1 MSQLSSKYS
10 NLPDIETQP
19 DVYESPDT
27 PEETQELDEELEKI
41 SLQKDLSRLSQNI
54 SEPDSIDKKEGTII
68 KQAEMNE
75 KLMVMN
81 ELYYIPETAKIH
93 ILAKTVEL
101 DGCIS
106 ALEKLS
112 ISITNINLIAAID
125 KLDQHMQILIQSCH
139 LGSISRKANKAN
151 ALAVFGETIKMLTSE
166 QNKLEKSFEINDM
179 AIQQNIEVVDSHV
192 TDLAECK
199 GIFTSVMTMDRLCM
213 MQYDIEG

>member
-27 PEETQELDEELEKI
+27 PEESDAVDNGAVDKFKGSIINASETDFPDSITCCKKTSQELDEELEKI

-106 ALEKLS
+106 ALEKLV
-112 ISITNINLIAAID
+112 
-125 KLDQHMQILIQSCH
+125 
-139 LGSISRKANKAN
+139 GSISRKANKAN
-151 ALAVFGETIKMLTSE
+151 ALAGEWRNYNLS
-166 QNKLEKSFEINDM
+166 LIN
-179 AIQQNIEVVDSHV
+179 
-192 TDLAECK
+192 
-199 GIFTSVMTMDRLCM
+199 
-213 MQYDIEG
+213 Y

>member
-27 PEETQELDEELEKI
+27 PEESDAVDNGAVDKFKGSIINASETDFPDTQELDEELEKI

-106 ALEKLS
+106 ALEKLV
-112 ISITNINLIAAID
+112 
-125 KLDQHMQILIQSCH
+125 
-139 LGSISRKANKAN
+139 GSISRKANKAN

>member
-19 DVYESPDT
+19 DVYESLDT
-27 PEETQELDEELEKI
+27 PEESDAVDNGAQELDEELEKI
-41 SLQKDLSRLSQNI
+41 SAVVEQPSLQKDLSRLSQNI

-106 ALEKLS
+106 ALEKLV
-112 ISITNINLIAAID
+112 
-125 KLDQHMQILIQSCH
+125 
-139 LGSISRKANKAN
+139 GYISRKANKAN
-151 ALAVFGETIKMLTSE
+151 ALAETSVFGETIKMLTSE

>member
-19 DVYESPDT
+19 DVYESLDT
-27 PEETQELDEELEKI
+27 PEENFPDTQELGEELEKI
-41 SLQKDLSRLSQNI
+41 SAVVEQPSLQKDLSRLSQNI

-106 ALEKLS
+106 ALEKLV
-112 ISITNINLIAAID
+112 
-125 KLDQHMQILIQSCH
+125 
-139 LGSISRKANKAN
+139 GYISRKANKAN
-151 ALAVFGETIKMLTSE
+151 ALAETSVFGETIKMLTSE